1 VSWVHQFGIPAQA
14 VLPLEKA
21 LQQALQAAGDEAIV
35 VATGSLFIAA
45 AARQAW
51 QNIRH

>member
-1 VSWVHQFGIPAQA
+1 VHQFGIPAQA
-14 VLPLEKA
+14 VLPLE
-21 LQQALQAAGDEAIV
+21 QALERALETAGDEAIL

-51 QNIRH
+51 QDMQQ